1 MRADIFWAQRERERK
16 RDQTSDV
23 TKQYMETTTREA

>member
-1 MRADIFWAQRERERK
+1 MRADIFWAQRERK